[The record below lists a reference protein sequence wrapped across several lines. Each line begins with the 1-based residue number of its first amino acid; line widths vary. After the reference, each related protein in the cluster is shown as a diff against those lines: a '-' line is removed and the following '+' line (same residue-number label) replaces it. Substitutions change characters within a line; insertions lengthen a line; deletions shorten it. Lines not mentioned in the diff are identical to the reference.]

1 MSQLTDNLNTIL
13 DIKNNIA
20 TAITNKGVD
29 MFEKSFIDYPSAI
42 DQINTT
48 AVVGKLTTFYNGTYL
63 ASSIGWDGYN
73 EVEVNVSPM
82 TSYLQGEMDFV
93 LVDTD
98 TASFVASSIMAGN
111 QEVQQVHL
119 QNCLIVFTMAF
130 DNCPML
136 SIVDLP
142 SCSKVYNF
150 AFASCNS
157 LSYVSIPLC
166 NEIYDNA
173 FDKCIGLTSI
183 EAPVCTFIS
192 NRAFQDCASLSFI
205 SFPMV
210 SKINGDAFKGCTGL
224 SDITLPEI
232 INIGPRAFQ
241 NCTGL
246 MAVHLPGLSFCSLYN
261 STVFENTHPDLS
273 IYVNNQLYDQY
284 ITDSKWSWYSSRI
297 VSV

>member
-29 MFEKSFIDYPSAI
+29 MVGKSFPDYPSAI
-42 DQINTT
+42 DQISNT
-48 AVVGKLTTFYNGTYL
+48 AILGELVAFNNGTFI
-63 ASSIGWDGYN
+63 ANDIGFDGYN
-73 EVEVNVSPM
+73 IVRVTVSPM
-82 TSYLQGEMDFV
+82 TSYLQGSIDFV
-93 LVDTD
+93 VVNDVNV
-98 TASFVASSIMAGN
+98 SFVASSVMAGN
-111 QEVQQVHL
+111 QQVQEVNL
-119 QNCLIVFTMAF
+119 QYCLKVYTGAF
-130 DNCPML
+130 ANCPML
-136 SIVDLP
+136 SWVGLD
-142 SCSKVYNF
+142 SCSEVYNF
-150 AFASCNS
+150 AFASCPS

-166 NEIYDNA
+166 NQIYDNA
-173 FDKCIGLTSI
+173 FESCTGLTSI

-192 NRAFQDCASLSFI
+192 NRAFLNCTLLSVI

-210 SKINGDAFKGCTGL
+210 SKINGDAFNGCTGL

-232 INIGPRAFQ
+232 INLGPRAFQ

-246 MAVHLPGLSFCSLYN
+246 MTVHLPGLSFCSLYN

-273 IYVNNQLYDQY
+273 IYVNSQLYDQY